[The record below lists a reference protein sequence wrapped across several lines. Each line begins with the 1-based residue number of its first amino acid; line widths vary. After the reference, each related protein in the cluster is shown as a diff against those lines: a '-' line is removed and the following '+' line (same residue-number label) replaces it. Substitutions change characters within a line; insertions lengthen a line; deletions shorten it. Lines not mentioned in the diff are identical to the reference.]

1 MSGQRKQCNNLG
13 FMVFCVILLI
23 LLGYHPGLAQ
33 QSQTGKPAA
42 GSPAGSPP
50 ATQTA
55 PQVQVNETTFD
66 FGEVF
71 EGATV
76 THDFKVKNTGAG
88 ELQITQVR
96 PG

>member
-1 MSGQRKQCNNLG
+1 MIGQRKQCNNVGLV
-13 FMVFCVILLI
+13 VFCVILLM
-23 LLGYHPGLAQ
+23 LLGHYPGLAQ

-42 GSPAGSPP
+42 GGSVGSPS
-50 ATQTA
+50 ATQAA
-55 PQVQVNETTFD
+55 PHAQVNETTFD

-71 EGATV
+71 EGSTV
-76 THDFKVKNTGAG
+76 THDFKVQNTGGG